1 MRYDKG
7 ELTIKALRLAVGL
20 VVLIES
26 GMLAFDPQ
34 RVAAFAHTGLPDWI
48 RLPLAWGEIAA
59 SVLFLVPPT
68 LVLGAWSLL
77 AVFLMAALIHVA
89 HGQLDVGA
97 LLIYSAA
104 VIAVLAHRG
113 HRVPAVDA
121 AIPRERD
128 S

>member
-1 MRYDKG
+1 MRYEKG
-7 ELTIKALRLAVGL
+7 ELAIKALRLAVGS

-34 RVAAFAHTGLPDWI
+34 RVAAFGHTGLPDWT
-48 RLPLAWGEIAA
+48 RLLLAWAEIAA
-59 SVLFLVPPT
+59 SVLFLVPRT

-89 HGQLDVGA
+89 HGQFNVGA

-113 HRVPAVDA
+113 YQAPEVDA
-121 AIPRERD
+121 AIPRE
-128 S
+128 